1 MAVMASG
8 SRLLTPENSHLQPIK
23 SYLQPIKAGVILVLE
38 KRENDCP

>member
-8 SRLLTPENSHLQPIK
+8 SRLLTPENV
-23 SYLQPIKAGVILVLE
+23 YLQPIKAGVILVLE